1 MNTESKSAAVKE
13 AKKLIRKFRGND
25 EKVEMKLS
33 EKFSSMTKG
42 EFSGILN
49 AGYDSIMGD
58 RT

>member
-1 MNTESKSAAVKE
+1 MTIESKIEAAKE

-25 EKVEMKLS
+25 GKVEEKLF
-33 EKFSSMTKG
+33 EKFPSMTKG

-49 AGYDSIMGD
+49 SGYDSIMSD